1 MAKVLKDQT
10 LYQCEQCGKRLL
22 TPHGAKLHETKYC
35 SVVRLREAII
45 EHKKRQESCEHKH
58 MEMSY
63 GTWLGEDHLQVPEF
77 EYCVDCGMSEMSIE
91 KQKKERANVQ

>member
-10 LYQCEQCGKRLL
+10 LYQCEECGKRLL

-35 SVVRLREAII
+35 SVVRQRE
-45 EHKKRQESCEHKH
+45 KRKRQESCEHKH

-63 GTWLGEDHLQVPEF
+63 CPMAGEEHLLEPDYY
-77 EYCVDCGMSEMSIE
+77 YCVDCGMTEMDIRQ
-91 KQKKERANVQ
+91 QKKERANVQ

>member
-35 SVVRLREAII
+35 SVVRQRE
-45 EHKKRQESCEHKH
+45 KRKRQESCEHKH

-63 GTWLGEDHLQVPEF
+63 CPMAGEEHLLEPDYY
-77 EYCVDCGMSEMSIE
+77 YCVDCDMTEMDIRQ
-91 KQKKERANVQ
+91 QKKERANVQ